1 MGYFSS
7 LEAAGA
13 KVLGYQTT
21 GSYQGTWGAVVIYD
35 GKLGLVTGAYGSCSM
50 CDSFESEFGYD
61 NDCKVYYHE
70 ENDKYY
76 ANDYDYSEDNEITK
90 ESYDNQKA
98 EYQNRLADFGRRY
111 LHQIWDK
118 FDIDN
123 RLKNFNP
130 DEWYDEEEKE
140 LLEWSLSFFSIN

>member
-1 MGYFSS
+1 MGYYQA

-13 KVLGYQTT
+13 KILGYNTT
-21 GSYQGTWGAVVIYD
+21 GNYQGTWGAVVIYD
-35 GKLGLVTGAYGSCSM
+35 GKLGLVTGAYGSCSV
-50 CDSFESEFGYD
+50 CDSFESEFGYKS
-61 NDCKVYYHE
+61 DCEVYYNA

-76 ANDYDYSEDNEITK
+76 SNSYDFSEDNEITK
-90 ESYDNQKA
+90 ESYDFQNKQ
-98 EYQNRLADFGRRY
+98 YQLRLAGFGKRY
-111 LHQIWDK
+111 LDQIWDK

-140 LLEWSLSFFSIN
+140 ILEWSLSFFDVN